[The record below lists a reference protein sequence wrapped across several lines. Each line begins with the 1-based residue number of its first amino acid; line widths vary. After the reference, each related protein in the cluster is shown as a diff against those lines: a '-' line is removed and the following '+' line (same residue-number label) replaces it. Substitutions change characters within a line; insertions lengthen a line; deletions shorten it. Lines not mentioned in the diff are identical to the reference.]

1 MAQDSTAQ
9 SSRRKRRTA
18 LIMLALLALVAVSVA
33 VASHWVLQSSRA
45 RLLREMEQNMRTQAG
60 NKVALLT
67 VWSGTLKGQVE
78 AFVGLDLLR
87 LFAAEADA
95 SGIPAEK
102 LRELALQTEEDVP
115 PPPEALPGFA
125 PGMPGDPAEADT
137 IDPLDNLA
145 PRLPMMRRQLR
156 DFVEK
161 NSLWGAYLL
170 NTRLEVYLAPAAA
183 AQFSEEQRAFLAA
196 VLESGRPVMLPVRRQ
211 DGELVMDMAFPLFAP
226 LYVDSSGKRVV
237 SILVATYNVLPVAK
251 AITRT
256 DAGGMFNS
264 GILQSRGQDVQLIN
278 PAARSGTLDLPGW
291 RLDGGRLPLALRDE
305 PATGGREVRA
315 YTLALP
321 VPGMPWLVMQSV
333 DAAQAEAQY
342 AGFRK
347 NVLLAAVLVTTLAG
361 IVLVALWWWL
371 VGRHERAVADQM
383 RRLYLVVNQ
392 QKQIMDGVNSALSAG
407 IVLNDLSGVIYYVNQ
422 SYARM
427 AGLSVDQLRGLPY
440 IQLPPDLARSLVTHT
455 LTVHQTE
462 DMASFTEALPVDG
475 RTRHFLTSCS
485 PFRDDKGRMSG
496 VVSVYSDITELVLA
510 QERAQYMITQTVAA
524 FVRSI
529 EAVDPYLCG
538 QSTFTAQLS
547 VTLAYCL
554 GLNDAETLATLRTAA
569 SLSQV
574 GMIQLPRELLTKT
587 GALSREERAL
597 LERHVE
603 YARHALTGIDF
614 GLPVLE
620 AITQMFERLDGS
632 GYPEGLKGEQICFN
646 ARILAVANTFCALL
660 RPRSYRMAHTVEQ
673 AMAILNETPRKYDPQ
688 VVRALQGFLQTGQG
702 RDFLQKLRAGAGGDD
717 GDNGGESESPSDRKR
732 NGAQTEEGGVRA

>member
-1 MAQDSTAQ
+1 MAQDSSTQ

-18 LIMLALLALVAVSVA
+18 LIMLALLALVAVAAA
-33 VASHWVLQSSRA
+33 VASHWILQTSQK
-45 RLLREMEQNMRTQAG
+45 RLLRDMEQDMSTQAG

-78 AFVGLDLLR
+78 AFAGLDLLR

-95 SGIPAEK
+95 SKIPAEK
-102 LRELALQTEEDVP
+102 LLELAQRPEHDVP
-115 PPPEALPGFA
+115 PPPEILPETPTDISVDQAEAGGYA
-125 PGMPGDPAEADT
+125 GDP
-137 IDPLDNLA
+137 DPLDSLA
-145 PRLPMMRRQLR
+145 PRLPMMLRQLKE
-156 DFVEK
+156 FIEK

-170 NTRLEVYLAPAAA
+170 NANLEAYLAPSDAPR
-183 AQFSEEQRAFLAA
+183 FSEDQRSFLAT
-196 VLESGRPVMLPVRRQ
+196 VLQTRRPVMLPVRRQ
-211 DGELVMDMAFPLFAP
+211 EGELVMDMAFPVFAP
-226 LYVDSSGKRVV
+226 LYVDASGERVV
-237 SILVATYNVLPVAK
+237 SILVATYNVLPVAR

-256 DAGGMFNS
+256 GDDGIFSS
-264 GILQSRGQDVQLIN
+264 GILQTHRQDVQLIN
-278 PAARSGTLDLPGW
+278 PAARSGTLNLPGW
-291 RLDGGRLPLALRDE
+291 RLDGGRLPLSLRDA
-305 PATGGREVRA
+305 PTARGGEVRA

-321 VPGMPWLVMQSV
+321 VPGMPWLVMQGV

-342 AGFRK
+342 AAFRK
-347 NVLLAAVLVTTLAG
+347 NVLIAAGLVTALAG

-371 VGRHERAVADQM
+371 VGRQERAVADQM

-427 AGLSVDQLRGLPY
+427 TGLSVEQLRGLPHSR
-440 IQLPPDLARSLVTHT
+440 LPSDLARSLVTHT
-455 LTVHQTE
+455 LAVNQTE
-462 DMASFTEALPVDG
+462 GMASFTEALPVEG
-475 RTRHFLTSCS
+475 RTRHFLTACS

-510 QERAQYMITQTVAA
+510 QQRAQHMITQTVAV
-524 FVRSI
+524 FVRAI

-569 SLSQV
+569 SLSQI

-587 GALSREERAL
+587 GALSAEERARL
-597 LERHVE
+597 QRHVE
-603 YARHALTGIDF
+603 YARRALTGIDF

-620 AITQMFERLDGS
+620 AISQMYERLDGS
-632 GYPEGLKGEQICFN
+632 GYPEGLKGDQICLN
-646 ARILAVANTFCALL
+646 ARILAVANTFCALV
-660 RPRSYRMAHTVEQ
+660 RPRSYRMAHGMER

-702 RDFLQKLRAGAGGDD
+702 REFFQKLRDEKGGEEDEARSSGREESAQHGAGGI
-717 GDNGGESESPSDRKR
+717 P
-732 NGAQTEEGGVRA
+732 T

>member
-1 MAQDSTAQ
+1 MAQDSSTQ

-18 LIMLALLALVAVSVA
+18 LIMLALLALVAVAAA
-33 VASHWVLQSSRA
+33 VASHWILQTSQK
-45 RLLREMEQNMRTQAG
+45 RLLRDMEQDMSTQAG

-78 AFVGLDLLR
+78 AFAGLDLLR

-95 SGIPAEK
+95 SKIPAEK
-102 LRELALQTEEDVP
+102 LLELAQRPEHAVP
-115 PPPEALPGFA
+115 PPPEILPETPSDISVDQAEAAGYA
-125 PGMPGDPAEADT
+125 GDP
-137 IDPLDNLA
+137 DPLDSLA
-145 PRLPMMRRQLR
+145 PRLPMMLRQLKE
-156 DFVEK
+156 FIEK

-170 NTRLEVYLAPAAA
+170 NANLEVYLAPSDAPR
-183 AQFSEEQRAFLAA
+183 FSEDQRSFLAT
-196 VLESGRPVMLPVRRQ
+196 VLQTRRPVMLPVRRQ
-211 DGELVMDMAFPLFAP
+211 EGELVMDMAFPVFAP
-226 LYVDSSGKRVV
+226 LYVDASGERVA
-237 SILVATYNVLPVAK
+237 SILVATYNVLPVTR

-256 DAGGMFNS
+256 GDGGIFSS
-264 GILQSRGQDVQLIN
+264 GILQTHRQDMQLIN
-278 PAARSGTLDLPGW
+278 PAARSGTLNLPGW
-291 RLDGGRLPLALRDE
+291 RLDGGRLPLSLRDA
-305 PATGGREVRA
+305 PTARGGEVRA

-321 VPGMPWLVMQSV
+321 VPGMPWLVMQGV

-342 AGFRK
+342 AAFRK
-347 NVLLAAVLVTTLAG
+347 NVLIAAGLVTALAG

-371 VGRHERAVADQM
+371 VGRQERAVADQM

-427 AGLSVDQLRGLPY
+427 TGLSVEQLRGLPHSR
-440 IQLPPDLARSLVTHT
+440 LPSDLARSLVTHT
-455 LTVHQTE
+455 LAVNQTE
-462 DMASFTEALPVDG
+462 GMASFTEALPVEG
-475 RTRHFLTSCS
+475 RTRHFLTACS

-510 QERAQYMITQTVAA
+510 QQRAQHMITQTVAV
-524 FVRSI
+524 FVRAI

-569 SLSQV
+569 SLSQI

-587 GALSREERAL
+587 GALSSEERARL
-597 LERHVE
+597 QRHVE
-603 YARHALTGIDF
+603 YARRALTGIDF

-620 AITQMFERLDGS
+620 AISQMYERLDGS
-632 GYPEGLKGEQICFN
+632 GYPEGLKGDQICLN
-646 ARILAVANTFCALL
+646 ARILAVANTFCALV
-660 RPRSYRMAHTVEQ
+660 RPRSYRTAHGMER
-673 AMAILNETPRKYDPQ
+673 ALAILNETPRKYDPQ

-702 RDFLQKLRAGAGGDD
+702 REFFQKLRDEKGGEEDEARSSGREESAQHGAGGI
-717 GDNGGESESPSDRKR
+717 P
-732 NGAQTEEGGVRA
+732 T

>member
-1 MAQDSTAQ
+1 MAQDSSTQ

-18 LIMLALLALVAVSVA
+18 LIMLALLALVAVAAA
-33 VASHWVLQSSRA
+33 VASHWILQTSQK
-45 RLLREMEQNMRTQAG
+45 RLLRDMEQDMSTQAG

-78 AFVGLDLLR
+78 AFAGLDLLR

-95 SGIPAEK
+95 SKIPAEK
-102 LRELALQTEEDVP
+102 LLELAQRPEHDVP
-115 PPPEALPGFA
+115 PPPDILPETPSDISVDQAEAGGYA
-125 PGMPGDPAEADT
+125 GDP
-137 IDPLDNLA
+137 DPLDSLA
-145 PRLPMMRRQLR
+145 PRLPMMLRQLKE
-156 DFVEK
+156 FIEK

-170 NTRLEVYLAPAAA
+170 NANLEAYLAPSDAPR
-183 AQFSEEQRAFLAA
+183 FSEDQRSFLAT
-196 VLESGRPVMLPVRRQ
+196 VLQTRRPVMLPVRRQ
-211 DGELVMDMAFPLFAP
+211 EGELVMDMAFPVFAP
-226 LYVDSSGKRVV
+226 LYVDASGERVV
-237 SILVATYNVLPVAK
+237 SILVATYNVLPVAR

-256 DAGGMFNS
+256 GDDGIFSS
-264 GILQSRGQDVQLIN
+264 GILQTHRQDVQLIN
-278 PAARSGTLDLPGW
+278 PAARSGTLNLPGW
-291 RLDGGRLPLALRDE
+291 RLDGGRLPLSLRDA
-305 PATGGREVRA
+305 PAARGGEVRA

-321 VPGMPWLVMQSV
+321 VPGMPWLVMQGV

-342 AGFRK
+342 AAFRK
-347 NVLLAAVLVTTLAG
+347 NVLIAAGLVTALAG
-361 IVLVALWWWL
+361 IVLVALWWL

-427 AGLSVDQLRGLPY
+427 TGLSVEQLRGLPHSR
-440 IQLPPDLARSLVTHT
+440 LPSDLARSLVTHT
-455 LTVHQTE
+455 LAVNQTE
-462 DMASFTEALPVDG
+462 GMASFTEALPVEG
-475 RTRHFLTSCS
+475 RTRHFLTACS

-510 QERAQYMITQTVAA
+510 QQRAQHMITQTVAV
-524 FVRSI
+524 FVRAI

-569 SLSQV
+569 SLSQI

-587 GALSREERAL
+587 GALSAEERARL
-597 LERHVE
+597 QRHVE
-603 YARHALTGIDF
+603 YARRALTGIDF

-620 AITQMFERLDGS
+620 AISQMYERLDGS
-632 GYPEGLKGEQICFN
+632 GYPEGLKGDQICLN
-646 ARILAVANTFCALL
+646 ARILAVANTFCALV
-660 RPRSYRMAHTVEQ
+660 RPRSYRMAHGMER

-702 RDFLQKLRAGAGGDD
+702 REFFQKLRDEKGGEEDEARSSGREESAQHGAGGI
-717 GDNGGESESPSDRKR
+717 P
-732 NGAQTEEGGVRA
+732 T